1 MATKTKLTEG
11 ELFDPSTKTGWKL
24 IPEQGWQYFDK
35 GIVKT
40 PGTTAKNN
48 LKKWTG
54 VVYEAGKSTR
64 RYVDQFVEQDKRLRK
79 KQRES
84 KIQEYKDF
92 GKAVSEFDIEK
103 EIKEEGGRVLKNLGN
118 AFADIPKKFLTEPL
132 ESVTGSGVF
141 QDGKELTVKQYK
153 DSMTRARVAATE
165 NDSNS
170 VSYGSDVELGV
181 ENDIGEYFNYS
192 GFDPNTDAG
201 YFTASFDQTVD
212 PISSFS
218 KDLADRSLFNL
229 RDNSAI
235 GPTFNYATSYTA
247 EDKTPTPT
255 EKFVESVVEPES
267 RTDLTDSQAEAQE
280 TYGDASKGL
289 KDNQVREWNTDM
301 DVDDPGTITT
311 IDPNREGYIGGKRQS
326 AIQTKLLDSGFTK
339 PQLEQLMQEHADW
352 KAERSGGVDLGTS
365 ESATKPI
372 EGGTNFLDLLK
383 IRPIMNL
390 FGGGR

>member
-40 PGTTAKNN
+40 PGTTAKNT
-48 LKKWTG
+48 LKRVTG
-54 VVYEAGKSTR
+54 AVYEGGKATR

-153 DSMTRARVAATE
+153 DSVIRARKSATE

-170 VSYGSDVELGV
+170 VSYGSNVELGV
-181 ENDIGEYFNYS
+181 DNDIAEYYS
-192 GFDPNTDAG
+192 YKGPEPNTDVG
-201 YFTASFDQTVD
+201 YFTGSFDVTAD

-218 KDLADRSLFNL
+218 KELADRSLFNL
-229 RDNSAI
+229 KDNSAL
-235 GPTFNYATSYTA
+235 GPTYFHQAA
-247 EDKTPTPT
+247 MPVKPPVDQLPTQ
-255 EKFVESVVEPES
+255 KFAKSVTEPES
-267 RTDLTDSQAEAQE
+267 PTEYDDSYVEDDNDEWDRQQEASFRQPAGALE
-280 TYGDASKGL
+280 LGGS
-289 KDNQVREWNTDM
+289 QQ
-301 DVDDPGTITT
+301 
-311 IDPNREGYIGGKRQS
+311 NREGYIGGKRQS
-326 AIQTKLLDSGFTK
+326 AIQDKLIDAGFTK
-339 PQLEQLMQEHADW
+339 QELSDLMESHAA
-352 KAERSGGVDLGTS
+352 KQAERFGGGDKINIDTPA
-365 ESATKPI
+365 SAAKPI

>member
-40 PGTTAKNN
+40 PGTTAKNT
-48 LKKWTG
+48 LKNVTG
-54 VVYEAGKSTR
+54 VVYGAGKNTR
-64 RYVDQFVEQDKRLRK
+64 RYVDQFVEQDKQLRK
-79 KQRES
+79 KQRQS

-92 GKAVSEFDIEK
+92 GKAVSEFDVEK

-170 VSYGSDVELGV
+170 VSYGSDVGLGV

-229 RDNSAI
+229 KDNSAI
-235 GPTFNYATSYTA
+235 GPSYYQA
-247 EDKTPTPT
+247 ASMPVKLPVKELPTQ
-255 EKFVESVVEPES
+255 KFAKSVTEPES
-267 RTDLTDSQAEAQE
+267 PTDLTDSQAEAQE

-311 IDPNREGYIGGKRQS
+311 IDPNREGYIGGKKQS
-326 AIQTKLLDSGFTK
+326 AIQTKLLDSGFNK
-339 PQLEQLMQEHADW
+339 EQLSQLMQDHADW
-352 KAERSGGVDLGTS
+352 KADRKVDLGTS
-365 ESATKPI
+365 ESATKAI
-372 EGGTNFLDLLK
+372 EGGTNIFMTIQDLL
-383 IRPIMNL
+383 R
-390 FGGGR
+390 GGR

>member
-24 IPEQGWQYFDK
+24 LPEQGWQYFDK

-40 PGTTAKNN
+40 PGTTAKNI
-48 LKKWTG
+48 LKRVTG
-54 VVYEAGKSTR
+54 TIYEGSKTAVK
-64 RYVDQFVEQDKRLRK
+64 YVDQFIEQDKKLRK
-79 KQRES
+79 KQRQS

-92 GKAVSEFDIEK
+92 GKAVSEFDVEK

-153 DSMTRARVAATE
+153 DSVIRARKAATE

-181 ENDIGEYFNYS
+181 ENDIAEYYS
-192 GFDPNTDAG
+192 YKGPEPNTDVG
-201 YFTASFDQTVD
+201 YFTGSFDVTAD

-218 KDLADRSLFNL
+218 KELADRSLFNL
-229 RDNSAI
+229 KDNSAI

-247 EDKTPTPT
+247 NNETPTPT
-255 EKFVESVVEPES
+255 EKFAKSVVDPPVNEGTKSEITEDQY
-267 RTDLTDSQAEAQE
+267 RDVTIEKGKE
-280 TYGDASKGL
+280 TS
-289 KDNQVREWNTDM
+289 NTI
-301 DVDDPGTITT
+301 GTIGDKAWTQDT
-311 IDPNREGYIGGKRQS
+311 DPNREGYIGGKKQS
-326 AIQTKLLDSGFTK
+326 AIQDKLLDAGFNK
-339 PQLEQLMQEHADW
+339 QELSDLMESHAA
-352 KAERSGGVDLGTS
+352 KQAERFGGGDKINIDTPA
-365 ESATKPI
+365 SAAKPI

>member
-40 PGTTAKNN
+40 PGTTAKNT

-54 VVYEAGKSTR
+54 AIYEGGKATVK
-64 RYVDQFVEQDKRLRK
+64 YVDQFIEQDKKLRK

-92 GKAVSEFDIEK
+92 GKAVSEFDVEK

-181 ENDIGEYFNYS
+181 ENDISEYFNYS

-201 YFTASFDQTVD
+201 YFTASFNQTED
-212 PISSFS
+212 SISSFA

-229 RDNSAI
+229 KDNSAI

-247 EDKTPTPT
+247 NNETTPT
-255 EKFVESVVEPES
+255 EKFAKSVVDPKSPTEY
-267 RTDLTDSQAEAQE
+267 DDSYVEDDNDEWDRQQEASFRQPSGALE
-280 TYGDASKGL
+280 LGGS
-289 KDNQVREWNTDM
+289 QQ
-301 DVDDPGTITT
+301 
-311 IDPNREGYIGGKRQS
+311 NREGYIGGKKQS
-326 AIQTKLLDSGFTK
+326 AIQDKLLDAGFTK
-339 PQLEQLMQEHADW
+339 QELSDLMESHAA
-352 KAERSGGVDLGTS
+352 KQAERFGGGDKINIDTPA
-365 ESATKPI
+365 SAAKPI

>member
-92 GKAVSEFDIEK
+92 GKAVSEFDVEK

-153 DSMTRARVAATE
+153 DSMTRARVSATE

-170 VSYGSDVELGV
+170 VSYGSDVGLGV

-229 RDNSAI
+229 KDNSAI
-235 GPTFNYATSYTA
+235 GPSYYQAAAMPVKPPVEELPTA
-247 EDKTPTPT
+247 
-255 EKFVESVVEPES
+255 KFAESVVDPKSPTEY
-267 RTDLTDSQAEAQE
+267 DDSYVEDDNDEWDRQQEASFRQPA
-280 TYGDASKGL
+280 GAL
-289 KDNQVREWNTDM
+289 KLGGSQQ
-301 DVDDPGTITT
+301 
-311 IDPNREGYIGGKRQS
+311 NREGYIGGKKQS
-326 AIQTKLLDSGFTK
+326 AIQDKLIDAGFNK
-339 PQLEQLMQEHADW
+339 QELSDLMESHTAKQ
-352 KAERSGGVDLGTS
+352 AERFGGGDKINIDTPA
-365 ESATKPI
+365 SAAKPI

-390 FGGGR
+390 FGGGG

>member
-92 GKAVSEFDIEK
+92 GKAVSEFDVEK

-153 DSMTRARVAATE
+153 DSMTRARVSATE

-170 VSYGSDVELGV
+170 VSYGSDV
-181 ENDIGEYFNYS
+181 
-192 GFDPNTDAG
+192 
-201 YFTASFDQTVD
+201 
-212 PISSFS
+212 
-218 KDLADRSLFNL
+218 
-229 RDNSAI
+229 
-235 GPTFNYATSYTA
+235 
-247 EDKTPTPT
+247 
-255 EKFVESVVEPES
+255 
-267 RTDLTDSQAEAQE
+267 
-280 TYGDASKGL
+280 GL
-289 KDNQVREWNTDM
+289 V
-301 DVDDPGTITT
+301 
-311 IDPNREGYIGGKRQS
+311 
-326 AIQTKLLDSGFTK
+326 
-339 PQLEQLMQEHADW
+339 
-352 KAERSGGVDLGTS
+352 
-365 ESATKPI
+365 
-372 EGGTNFLDLLK
+372 
-383 IRPIMNL
+383 
-390 FGGGR
+390 

>member
-40 PGTTAKNN
+40 PGTTAKNT
-48 LKKWTG
+48 LKRVTG
-54 VVYEAGKSTR
+54 AIYEGGKTAVK
-64 RYVDQFVEQDKRLRK
+64 YVDQFIEQDKRLRK

-92 GKAVSEFDIEK
+92 GKAVSEFDVEK

-229 RDNSAI
+229 KDNSAI

-247 EDKTPTPT
+247 KDKITPT
-255 EKFVESVVEPES
+255 EEFVKSVVEPES

-289 KDNQVREWNTDM
+289 QDNQVREWNTDM

-311 IDPNREGYIGGKRQS
+311 IDPNREGYIGGKKQS
-326 AIQTKLLDSGFTK
+326 AIQTKLLDSGFNK
-339 PQLEQLMQEHADW
+339 EQLSQLMQDHADW
-352 KAERSGGVDLGTS
+352 KADRKVDLGTS

-372 EGGTNFLDLLK
+372 EGGANIFMKIQDLL
-383 IRPIMNL
+383 R
-390 FGGGR
+390 GGG